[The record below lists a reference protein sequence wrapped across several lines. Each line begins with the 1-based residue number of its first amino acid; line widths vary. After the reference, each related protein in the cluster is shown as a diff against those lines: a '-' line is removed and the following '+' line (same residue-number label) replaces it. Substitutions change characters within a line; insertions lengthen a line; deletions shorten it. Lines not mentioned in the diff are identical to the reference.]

1 MMKRWMRSKAL
12 WRVGLPGGSL
22 FVLGG
27 CNALSDAQLTS
38 ILQSAVTTAL
48 NAFVTSGI
56 STFLA
61 GFGGAT

>member
-1 MMKRWMRSKAL
+1 MKRLMRSKAL
-12 WRVGLPGGSL
+12 WRVCVPGASL
-22 FVLGG
+22 LVFGG

-56 STFLA
+56 STFFSNFNL
-61 GFGGAT
+61 TP